1 MPSNVQL
8 TLKSQRFRE
17 ERKDDWRALEILLG
31 KIESG
36 RMRQLSDADML
47 RLPRLYRA
55 TLSALSV
62 ARATSLDQSVIA
74 YLESLSMR
82 AYYAIY
88 GTQTGLG
95 TRIVKFF
102 RRDWPEAM
110 QILWRDTIAAT
121 FCLILGT
128 FAGYFLVLSNPD
140 WYNSFVPKG
149 LAGDR
154 NPTAS
159 TESLKAALYDSGG
172 ADGLGVFAAYLFSHN
187 SRVAILCFAL
197 GFAFCLP
204 TVILLLMTG
213 LMLGAFM
220 GLYASRDLGF
230 EMGGW
235 LSIHGT
241 TEIFAIII
249 AGAAGIFIGRAVAF
263 PGEKS
268 RLESASY
275 AGQVGGLAMAGVII
289 MLLFAGLLEG
299 YGRQLIT
306 IDWLRYVIGYGALT
320 LWFIYFYTPRDFSN
334 IHFNSKTL
342 FGATPKPNAEND
354 KVDAA

>member
-17 ERKDDWRALEILLG
+17 QRKADWQALEGLLG
-31 KIESG
+31 KIEAG
-36 RMRQLSDADML
+36 HMRQLSDADML

-62 ARATSLDQSVIA
+62 ARATSLDQSVIV

-88 GTQTGLG
+88 GSQIGLG
-95 TRIVKFF
+95 KRLVNFF
-102 RRDWPEAM
+102 RRDWPQAM
-110 QILWRDTIAAT
+110 QILARDTIASG
-121 FCLILGT
+121 FFVWLGT
-128 FAGYFLVLSNPD
+128 MTGYFLVRSQPD
-140 WYNSFVPKG
+140 WYYAFVPKG

-159 TESLKAALYDSGG
+159 TQSLNSALYHDGG
-172 ADGLGVFAAYLFSHN
+172 ADGLGVFAAFLFSHN

-204 TVILLLMTG
+204 TVILLLATG
-213 LMLGAFM
+213 LMLGAFIA
-220 GLYASRDLGF
+220 LYASRDLGF
-230 EMGGW
+230 EVGGW

-249 AGAAGIFIGRAVAF
+249 AGAAGLFIGRAVAF

-268 RLESASY
+268 RIESASY
-275 AGQVGGLAMAGVII
+275 AGQIGGLAMAGVIL

-299 YGRQLIT
+299 YGRQLISA
-306 IDWLRYVIGYGALT
+306 DWLRYLIGYGILT
-320 LWFIYFYTPRDFSN
+320 LWLFYFYTPRG
-334 IHFNSKTL
+334 L
-342 FGATPKPNAEND
+342 GANHKG
-354 KVDAA
+354 KAA